1 MKGNMQLIKK
11 IGQELD
17 NEWSQNGH
25 EKSSFPELSASYLEK
40 YGDEISRNDVDYF
53 TVLLDKDIPIGNSY
67 FGDCSIT
74 LYRGQKFYIEIIFWH
89 SAWTSIHEHGFSGA
103 FLNLKG
109 ERLIGSYTYKMEKEI
124 EDKLKKGVLKKEKAD
139 CMQVGE
145 VRTII
150 KGLDGIHRT
159 MCVEGLGI
167 SLVIRTNKE
176 SRSQYHFFSNGLAI
190 CSWQRPNDKI
200 KKICTLLRIRR
211 KDHFPEMVE
220 SLFEKLSLY
229 ELMHFLI
236 AYYATSDFGYPQIKS
251 LLSKR
256 EYGNVLEE
264 ALKEIKFEKN
274 IKVKILNYPSYEMRK
289 ELAFMVLNYCT

>member
-1 MKGNMQLIKK
+1 MKT
-11 IGQELD
+11 
-17 NEWSQNGH
+17 S
-25 EKSSFPELSASYLEK
+25 LEK
-40 YGDEISRNDVDYF
+40 VF
-53 TVLLDKDIPIGNSY
+53 
-67 FGDCSIT
+67 
-74 LYRGQKFYIEIIFWH
+74 
-89 SAWTSIHEHGFSGA
+89 
-103 FLNLKG
+103 
-109 ERLIGSYTYKMEKEI
+109 
-124 EDKLKKGVLKKEKAD
+124 LKKKKAD

-190 CSWQRPNDKI
+190 CSWQKPNDKI
-200 KKICTLLRIRR
+200 KKICTLLRILR
-211 KDHFPEMVE
+211 KDHFSEMVE

-236 AYYATSDFGYPQIKS
+236 DYYAHYVTPEFGYPQIKS
-251 LLSKR
+251 LLAKR

-264 ALKEIKFEKN
+264 ALKEMKFEKN
-274 IKVKILNYPSYEMRK
+274 IRNKIFNSPSYEMRK
-289 ELAFMVLNYCT
+289 ELAFMILNYCT